1 MHTSYKYIS
10 ATVPLAREACG
21 SQIPVVSPEYSS
33 ETPSERGRFPE
44 EISLSTGTGIQ

>member
-1 MHTSYKYIS
+1 M
-10 ATVPLAREACG
+10 PLAHEACG
-21 SQIPVVSPEYSS
+21 VPQPVVSPEYSS